1 MRKKKAEKAKK
12 MEERLLEDE
21 LMLLDCREKLL
32 SLKKLLKEVKAGK
45 WCVSWNKREKNRV
58 HYARIALILCLSSSF
73 VSLVASITSFASS
86 RTKRQQR
93 SGSSTP
99 FSFT

>member
-45 WCVSWNKREKNRV
+45 
-58 HYARIALILCLSSSF
+58 
-73 VSLVASITSFASS
+73 
-86 RTKRQQR
+86 
-93 SGSSTP
+93 
-99 FSFT
+99 